1 MGAFKNAQ
9 SFAWGLQS
17 LCMRAYI
24 VCGLCLPWVYRC
36 GSKACRQ
43 LHNTP
48 PNHSLYTHS
57 EVNSLDFPAGPSTG
71 PLMVWSAMI
80 CGWEEQIQ
88 GGGRGRQRLGAH
100 GGFVRSRAERKS
112 LRMAQVVHEHKQPG
126 RMRMCSRQGALSLRC

>member
-1 MGAFKNAQ
+1 MGIAILVHACLHRVRVVP
-9 SFAWGLQS
+9 SMGLQ
-17 LCMRAYI
+17 
-24 VCGLCLPWVYRC
+24 V
-36 GSKACRQ
+36 RQ
-43 LHNTP
+43 QSVPAAAQHT

-126 RMRMCSRQGALSLRC
+126 HMRMCSRQGALSLRC